1 MNNFWD
7 GYIAP
12 SVLYDCEEKL
22 LPDVKRL
29 TMYYAFCLAH
39 FEREVEVM
47 AELKKKR
54 RLFRFASPKYRNV
67 DDLVGQFVLVFLMQR
82 YLLNVMI
89 FHPTLLEFDFSYK
102 EARNIN

>member
-7 GYIAP
+7 GYITP
-12 SVLYDCEEKL
+12 SVLYGCQGQL

-47 AELKKKR
+47 AELKKR
-54 RLFRFASPKYRNV
+54 DGYFSLPALNTEMWMIW
-67 DDLVGQFVLVFLMQR
+67 LVSLCSCF
-82 YLLNVMI
+82 
-89 FHPTLLEFDFSYK
+89 
-102 EARNIN
+102 

>member
-29 TMYYAFCLAH
+29 TMHYAFCLAH

-47 AELKKKR
+47 AELKEKR
-54 RLFRFASPKYRNV
+54 RLFQFVSTKYRNTV
-67 DDLVGQFVLVFLMQR
+67 DLVGQFVLVFLMQR
-82 YLLNVMI
+82 YLRNVMI
-89 FHPTLLEFDFSYK
+89 FQLQ
-102 EARNIN
+102 RG

>member
-7 GYIAP
+7 GHITP
-12 SVLYDCEEKL
+12 SVLYGCQGQL

-47 AELKKKR
+47 AELKKKET
-54 RLFRFASPKYRNV
+54 AISVCQP
-67 DDLVGQFVLVFLMQR
+67 
-82 YLLNVMI
+82 
-89 FHPTLLEFDFSYK
+89 
-102 EARNIN
+102 